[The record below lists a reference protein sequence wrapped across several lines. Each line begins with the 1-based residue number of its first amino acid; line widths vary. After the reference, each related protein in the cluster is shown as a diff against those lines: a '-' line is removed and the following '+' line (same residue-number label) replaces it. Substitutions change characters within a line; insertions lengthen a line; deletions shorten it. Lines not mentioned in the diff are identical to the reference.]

1 MENKT
6 INLSLVAKVAN
17 TLGTLN
23 EKIVFVGGAVVS
35 VYADD
40 PAADLVRP
48 TDDIDFTIQLTGYNH
63 WVSLNEQLYAL
74 GFSPNPEGH
83 AMCNYLFEGIEI
95 DVMPAEDSPIGVA
108 NRWYKPG
115 FETLKKITVHGQE
128 LNVLSLPYYIA
139 TKLEAFNDR
148 GKDYRY
154 SHDFEDVIY
163 VLDNSTTAVEVIR
176 AADNKV
182 KSFIK
187 YELGKLLSNPNVA
200 EIVQCQL
207 HPNTVAGR
215 YNIVLD
221 KIKQIVA

>member
-6 INLSLVAKVAN
+6 INLALVAKVAQA
-17 TLGTLN
+17 LGALN
-23 EKIVFVGGAVVS
+23 EKVVFVGGAVVS

-48 TDDIDFTIQLTGYNH
+48 TDDIDFTIQLTGYND
-63 WVSLNEQLYAL
+63 WVKLNEQLMQL
-74 GFSPNPEGH
+74 GFLPNPDGH

-115 FETLKKITVHGQE
+115 FASIKKVIVHHQE
-128 LNVLSLPYYIA
+128 INVLSLPYFIA

-148 GKDYRY
+148 GGDYRY

-163 VLDNSTTAVEVIR
+163 VIDNSTTIIEEITV
-176 AADNKV
+176 ADKSV
-182 KSFIK
+182 KNYIQD
-187 YELGKLLSNPNVA
+187 ELQRVLKNPNMA
-200 EIVQCQL
+200 EIIQCQL
-207 HPNTVAGR
+207 HPNTVTGR
-215 YNIVLD
+215 YPIVLE